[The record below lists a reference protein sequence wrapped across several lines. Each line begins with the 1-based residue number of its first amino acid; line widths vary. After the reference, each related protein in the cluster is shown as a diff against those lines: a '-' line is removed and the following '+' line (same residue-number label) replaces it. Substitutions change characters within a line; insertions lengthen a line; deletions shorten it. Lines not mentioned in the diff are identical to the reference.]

1 MVPVGVAD
9 HHGRHLRRPDPRGGK
24 ALRHLPEAG
33 AEEVSRAGIDE
44 HELPADLQEQG
55 VHLQVEPVR
64 RKEGGPQHP
73 FQLLLRRLGRPGR
86 LDRIEAQAPV
96 VDHDRLDLPDRK
108 PVVSARLRA
117 FQRGSGGVRLRDA
130 DPGKCRHHPGGPGD
144 LEGVAPRKRP
154 LADTFVR
161 QHGLR
166 LLSSDRIVPWD
177 IADSFFLRWPAPVF
191 GCVRREDSEAGAD
204 MPPMPPASRGA
215 FPARAGLEC
224 CFK

>member
-73 FQLLLRRLGRPGR
+73 FQFLLRRLGRPGR
-86 LDRIEAQAPV
+86 LDRIEDQAPV

-108 PVVSARLRA
+108 PVVPARLRA
-117 FQRGSGGVRLRDA
+117 FQSGNGPFRLRDA
-130 DPGKCRHHPGGPGD
+130 VPGERRHHPGGPGD
-144 LEGVAPRKRP
+144 LEGVASRHRHTAEP
-154 LADTFVR
+154 FVHR
-161 QHGLR
+161 HGLR
-166 LLSSDRIVPWD
+166 LLPCDRSVPGV
-177 IADSFFLRWPAPVF
+177 IADSTFLRWPVPVS
-191 GCVRREDSEAGAD
+191 GCIRREDSRGGAG
-204 MPPMPPASRGA
+204 MIPMPPFRHS
-215 FPARAGLEC
+215 
-224 CFK
+224 